1 MSRSDRKR
9 PAFSIELQ
17 RFPGS
22 RVIYL
27 ESQRYAIVLP
37 EHRVSLYS
45 EMLAA
50 PMQHSELTCL
60 VAVVSTQDETHRLG
74 GAHRFTFL
82 GGKPIEKLVKL
93 SAKNTFS
100 QLCDFPE
107 VGECRWFGGLT
118 SFTSRVMPLYSGL
131 PARKS

>member
-37 EHRVSLYS
+37 AHRISLHP
-45 EMLAA
+45 EMLAP

-60 VAVVSTQDETHRLG
+60 VAVVSPQDETHRLLR
-74 GAHRFTFL
+74 AHRFTFPGL
-82 GGKPIEKLVKL
+82 KPMERLVQL

-100 QLCDFPE
+100 QLPDYPE
-107 VGECRWFGGLT
+107 VPD
-118 SFTSRVMPLYSGL
+118 SP
-131 PARKS
+131 

>member
-1 MSRSDRKR
+1 MYRSDRKR
-9 PAFSIELQ
+9 RAFSMELQ
-17 RFPGS
+17 SFPGS

-27 ESQRYAIVLP
+27 ESQSYAIVLP
-37 EHRVSLYS
+37 AHRISLHP

-60 VAVVSTQDETHRLG
+60 VAVVSPQDETHRLV

-107 VGECRWFGGLT
+107 VGQ
-118 SFTSRVMPLYSGL
+118 SH
-131 PARKS
+131 